1 MISQKS
7 RLEIAE
13 AKRIEAEQQV
23 NILQR
28 EICLLELRNTE
39 LADEVNF
46 FKEQAKLHTCDDLDS
61 LVGIQNARQRGN
73 SISTETDIESV
84 VSFFAINYL

>member
-1 MISQKS
+1 MNSQKS

-13 AKRIEAEQQV
+13 SKRIEAEQQV
-23 NILQR
+23 NVLQH

-46 FKEQAKLHTCDDLDS
+46 LKEQARLHSPGDLDS
-61 LVGIQNARQRGN
+61 LVGMQNIQQRGN
-73 SISTETDIESV
+73 SITTETDIESV
-84 VSFFAINYL
+84 VSYFCN